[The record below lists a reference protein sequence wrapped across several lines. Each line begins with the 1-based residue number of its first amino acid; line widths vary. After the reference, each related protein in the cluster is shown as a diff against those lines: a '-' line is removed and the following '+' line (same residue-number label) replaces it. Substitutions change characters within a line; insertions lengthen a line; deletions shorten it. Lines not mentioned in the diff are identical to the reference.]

1 MISSERAVIPFVR
14 RFETPKGKPA
24 YIKISNKMNAKNESP
39 VQTINEQKGFY
50 PNLAKSPQETLIPV
64 FKSEIT
70 NELMVDAREL
80 HKNLKIQTPF
90 HKWVQRRIAEYDF
103 KEGLEFWT
111 NLSKSNFG
119 RPSVEYQLTAIMA
132 QELCLLD
139 NSEFGKAIRLYLL
152 QTLKNSQNK
161 HHILEGLAYLVMN
174 GRKLYHY
181 RELQRLLNY
190 STKSSISN
198 IRRKYADQLFMQGR
212 EAYVSEE
219 YALLMIARAEAR
231 DVATRTLIV
240 PAVVANQLKM
250 F

>member
-1 MISSERAVIPFVR
+1 MSATTSR
-14 RFETPKGKPA
+14 
-24 YIKISNKMNAKNESP
+24 P
-39 VQTINEQKGFY
+39 VQSINEQGFF
-50 PNLAKSPQETLIPV
+50 PNLGKSPQETLIPV
-64 FKSEIT
+64 SKSEIT
-70 NELMVDAREL
+70 NEIVVDAREL
-80 HKNLKIQTPF
+80 HKKLKIQTKF
-90 HKWVQRRIAEYDF
+90 STWIQRRIEEYGF
-103 KEGLEFWT
+103 QEGLDFYP
-111 NLSKSNFG
+111 NLTKSSFG
-119 RPSVEYQLTAIMA
+119 RPSIEYQLTTIMA
-132 QELCLLD
+132 QELCVLD

>member
-1 MISSERAVIPFVR
+1 
-14 RFETPKGKPA
+14 
-24 YIKISNKMNAKNESP
+24 MNANQNGLAP
-39 VQTINEQKGFY
+39 TLNEQGFWT
-50 PNLAKSPQETLIPV
+50 NLSKTNQEALIPV
-64 FKSEIT
+64 FKSEI
-70 NELMVDAREL
+70 NNKLMVDAREL
-80 HKNLKIQTPF
+80 HKKLKIQTRF
-90 HKWVQRRIAEYDF
+90 DTWIERRIQEFDF
-103 KEGLEFWT
+103 QEGLDYCS
-111 NLSKSNFG
+111 NLGIRSDGKAG
-119 RPSVEYQLTAIMA
+119 RKRIEYELTTIMA
-132 QELCLLD
+132 QELCILD

-152 QTLKNSQNK
+152 KMLNDSQNK
-161 HHILEGLAYLVMN
+161 HHILDGLAYLVVG

-198 IRRKYADQLFMQGR
+198 VRRKYADQLFMQGR

-240 PAVVANQLKM
+240 PAVVSNQLNM